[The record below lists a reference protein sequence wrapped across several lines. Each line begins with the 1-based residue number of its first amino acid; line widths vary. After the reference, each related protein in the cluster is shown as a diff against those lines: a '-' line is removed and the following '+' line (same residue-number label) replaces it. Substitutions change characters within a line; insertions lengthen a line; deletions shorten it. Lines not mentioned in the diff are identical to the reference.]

1 MAPIRRIAVH
11 VDEPAPGQFYW
22 ILMEEGDAARRWVKI
37 GSAEEPFGLWLDAL
51 EAGVR
56 ALTGYAPN
64 ERVGPRETAE
74 DEDADP
80 VG

>member
-1 MAPIRRIAVH
+1 MP
-11 VDEPAPGQFYW
+11 PG
-22 ILMEEGDAARRWVKI
+22 A
-37 GSAEEPFGLWLDAL
+37 GSKLNPPKNPFGLWLVAL

-56 ALTGYAPN
+56 ALTGYARN

>member
-1 MAPIRRIAVH
+1 MPPIRRIAVH

-22 ILMEEGDAARRWVKI
+22 VLMEKSDAARRWDKLV
-37 GSAEEPFGLWLDAL
+37 SAEEPCSLWLDAL

-56 ALTGYAPN
+56 ALTGYAPD